1 MPATM
6 RSELLKGVRLGPYQI
21 GALIGHG
28 ATASVF
34 EGVHTGLGKSV
45 AIKVLH
51 EHLTCDEEMRA
62 RFVREGRVAARLD
75 HPNVVGILDV
85 GVEGD
90 VAYLVMERLTGQD
103 GSQFLRERKRVSI
116 AEALDVL
123 LPVAAALAFAH
134 DRGIVHRDLK
144 PANVFLARDHHGDVQ
159 PKIVDF
165 GLSKLMTTMVET
177 APLTAHDTVIGT
189 LQYMAPEQTF
199 GTKHAGARADQY
211 ALAVILFEAV
221 TGQAPFEDESFYAL
235 LEKVRHAPLPR
246 PSERLPGLPEAFD
259 EALLRALARDPADRF
274 PDVRAFARALLPMAD
289 ARTATLWE
297 RDFSSTP
304 STPIAIPPPSTRTPE
319 ANPSSTQSSAVRPL
333 TRLPCAPG
341 TSPFHIKGIAY
352 RGVIRLVERR
362 VPGGL
367 GALARELEDERIVPF
382 LRQPFLASSWC
393 DLLPMLP
400 INVALA
406 RLLDK
411 PVEVLGREQGAEQA
425 RYDVEQVYR
434 RLFDAMTFENVGV
447 ILARFERQ
455 YYDFGDG
462 IGEMIAPGH
471 VLMRRTGVPEFILS
485 WFAPMHAAYA
495 EQILRMKGATFVEST
510 VDTPVPAGTRSEI
523 PVADIDT
530 HLLWS

>member
-1 MPATM
+1 
-6 RSELLKGVRLGPYQI
+6 
-21 GALIGHG
+21 
-28 ATASVF
+28 
-34 EGVHTGLGKSV
+34 
-45 AIKVLH
+45 
-51 EHLTCDEEMRA
+51 
-62 RFVREGRVAARLD
+62 
-75 HPNVVGILDV
+75 
-85 GVEGD
+85 
-90 VAYLVMERLTGQD
+90 
-103 GSQFLRERKRVSI
+103 
-116 AEALDVL
+116 

-134 DRGIVHRDLK
+134 DQGIVHRDLK
-144 PANVFLARDHHGDVQ
+144 PANIFLARDHHGDVQ

-165 GLSKLMTTMVET
+165 GLSKLMSARMET

-199 GTKHAGARADQY
+199 GTKHAGAKADQY
-211 ALAVILFEAV
+211 ALAVILYESV
-221 TGQAPFEDESFYAL
+221 TGKAPFEDESFYAI
-235 LEKVRHAPLPR
+235 LEKVRHAPLEPPSQRWPELPR
-246 PSERLPGLPEAFD
+246 ALD
-259 EALLRALARDPADRF
+259 EALTRALTRDPDERF
-274 PDVRAFARALLPMAD
+274 PDVRAFARAVLPLAD
-289 ARTATLWE
+289 PRTATLWE
-297 RDFSSTP
+297 RDFSTTP
-304 STPIAIPPPSTRTPE
+304 STPVAIPLSERRPE
-319 ANPSSTQSSAVRPL
+319 AAPSTQSSAVRPL

-352 RGVIRLVERR
+352 RGVMRLVELR

-367 GALARELEDERIVPF
+367 EALGRELDDERIVLF
-382 LRQPFLASSWC
+382 LRQPFLASTWC

-406 RLLDK
+406 RLLEK

-434 RLFDAMTFENVGV
+434 RLFDAMTFDNVGV

-462 IGEMIAPGH
+462 IGELVAPGH
-471 VLMRRTGVPEFILS
+471 VLMRRLGVPEFVLP

-510 VDTPVPAGTRSEI
+510 VSPPTPAGTRDDL
-523 PVADIDT
+523 PVADLDT